1 MKKKGRGAI
10 EEVVDINNDIVVCA
24 WYDNKR
30 VVTVSNYLGQNP
42 VSECDGYSQSQK
54 KKIKLPHPTIVQV
67 YNKWVEWIKQTCL
80 FLCIKQ
86 NARQKNGIIKYFS
99 TFLLYQSS
107 MHEQY
112 IQRNWRK
119 WYIT

>member
-24 WYDNKR
+24 CHDNKR

-54 KKIKLPHPTIVQV
+54 KKIKLPHLTIVQV
-67 YNKWVEWIKQTCL
+67 YNRFMGGVDKADMLI
-80 FLCIKQ
+80 
-86 NARQKNGIIKYFS
+86 S
-99 TFLLYQSS
+99 LYKTKCKTK
-107 MHEQY
+107 
-112 IQRNWRK
+112 K
-119 WYIT
+119 WYHQIFFYRLTLSVVNA